1 MSCDTKYWSETQ
13 ITRNAVFP
21 GFNNSINIYTGFI
34 LIRIHMGV
42 IDSKKQKKSNPCQSC
57 SVVALVSLLEFAIFW
72 GRTLWSLSLCQEFI
86 REKRRFWFWFFGW
99 VGGFFWLVGFLKQQQ
114 KNPGHTVI
122 ASYLSHFL
130 VCWVVLCKH
139 AALKWQFSEFTLTK
153 PRQLVSL
160 WSHGYMSFISVF
172 SY

>member
-86 REKRRFWFWFFGW
+86 REKRRFWFFLVGWFF
-99 VGGFFWLVGFLKQQQ
+99 K
-114 KNPGHTVI
+114 T
-122 ASYLSHFL
+122 
-130 VCWVVLCKH
+130 
-139 AALKWQFSEFTLTK
+139 TTK
-153 PRQLVSL
+153 KP
-160 WSHGYMSFISVF
+160 WTHCHSFISQSLPCLLGSSVQTCCVKMTVLWVYPYQAKAVSISLESRLYVLYF
-172 SY
+172 SFLLLAVI